1 MLNIKEVQ
9 CKNVV
14 VIDGVLKELDV
25 VESNTS
31 DGRAYVHATAKIG
44 VDQEIDGKVIE
55 NEIPVKMFSM
65 RLKSDG
71 KTQNVVYDR
80 IVGYKE
86 QFTSAAIVDDIS
98 QASRVRVL
106 AQVEENSY
114 YDDKKD
120 RIVTGYQFR
129 GSFMNKEKASDKEE
143 CTFEVQGVVGKM
155 KPETDKSGEETGR
168 LIISMVVIGFRG
180 KANVINFIA
189 KDSGKDFILANWNEG
204 DTVVVTGK
212 IISSYKTET
221 WQEEQG
227 FGEPITR
234 TRTVGQRELLIT
246 GGSPGG
252 ANEEM
257 SYDMDSIK
265 IALSERQENLDAMKT
280 KTKAKASAPKVN
292 SLMDDF

>member
-31 DGRAYVHATAKIG
+31 DGRAYVRATAKIG

-120 RIVTGYQFR
+120 RIVTGYQFS
-129 GSFMNKEKASDKEE
+129 GSFMNKEKPSDKEE

-155 KPETDKSGEETGR
+155 KPETDKNGDETGR
-168 LIISMVVIGFRG
+168 LIVSMVVIGFRG

-212 IISSYKTET
+212 VISSYKTET

-234 TRTVGQRELLIT
+234 TRTIGQRELLIT

-257 SYDMDSIK
+257 SYDMDSVK

-292 SLMDDF
+292 ALMDDF

>member
-1 MLNIKEVQ
+1 MLNINEVQ

-25 VESNTS
+25 VEANTS
-31 DGRAYVHATAKIG
+31 DGRAYVRATAKIG

-55 NEIPVKMFSM
+55 NEIPIKMFSM

-71 KTQNVVYDR
+71 KQNVVYDR

-86 QFTSAAIVDDIS
+86 QFISAEVADDIS
-98 QASRVRVL
+98 QASRVRII
-106 AQVEENSY
+106 AQLEENSY
-114 YDDKKD
+114 YDERKDK
-120 RIVTGYQFR
+120 IVTGYQFT
-129 GSFMNKEKASDKEE
+129 GSFMNKEKPSDKEE
-143 CTFEVQGVVGKM
+143 CTFETQGIVGKM
-155 KPETDKSGEETGR
+155 KPEIDKNGDETGR
-168 LIISMVVIGFRG
+168 LIVSMVVIGFRG
-180 KANVINFIA
+180 KANVINYIA
-189 KDSGKDFILANWNEG
+189 KDSAKDYILANWNEG

-212 IISSYKTET
+212 IIASYKTET

-257 SYDMDSIK
+257 SYDADSVK
-265 IALSERQENLDAMKT
+265 LALSKRQEDLDAMKT
-280 KTKAKASAPKVN
+280 KTKVKASAPKVN